1 MRGVFV
7 SNAYLRG
14 EKFSEPGRMLS
25 AAAEELDVTL
35 DLVTNADL
43 RIPIGDRVAT
53 ERALG
58 DADFVLFWDKDVRLA
73 ANLEVCGFP
82 VFNSA
87 QCISV
92 CDDKCLTHLVLANE
106 GVPSIDTV
114 SCPMSFSEYDDLSFL
129 RSAADTLGFP
139 MVVKDCFGS
148 FGQQVHLARDMD
160 SLEGM
165 FAGPY
170 RPRILQRYIECSGS
184 DIRLEVVGDDVVEA
198 VRRHGPEGDF
208 RSNCTIGGGMERYE
222 PTPEEMELA
231 LRAAEAVGADF
242 CGVDVIVSEEGPVVC
257 EVNSNAHI
265 RNLYECTGRDVSYDI
280 LLHIIDAVG

>member
-14 EKFSEPGRMLS
+14 GKFSEPGRMLS

-43 RIPIGDRVAT
+43 RIPIGDRAAA

-106 GVPSIDTV
+106 SMSVVFGTYATYVIMSIMMMVMIIMWAAPS
-114 SCPMSFSEYDDLSFL
+114 
-129 RSAADTLGFP
+129 SARPASP
-139 MVVKDCFGS
+139 
-148 FGQQVHLARDMD
+148 
-160 SLEGM
+160 
-165 FAGPY
+165 GPAIS
-170 RPRILQRYIECSGS
+170 PWPWASPWPSECSS
-184 DIRLEVVGDDVVEA
+184 AITPPIRPHDWTPLRLCGT
-198 VRRHGPEGDF
+198 
-208 RSNCTIGGGMERYE
+208 SE
-222 PTPEEMELA
+222 P
-231 LRAAEAVGADF
+231 
-242 CGVDVIVSEEGPVVC
+242 GV
-257 EVNSNAHI
+257 
-265 RNLYECTGRDVSYDI
+265 YI
-280 LLHIIDAVG
+280 LFF

>member
-25 AAAEELDVTL
+25 AAAEELNISMDC
-35 DLVTNADL
+35 VTNADL
-43 RIPIGDRVAT
+43 RIPIGDRDAAV
-53 ERALG
+53 RAVG
-58 DADFVLFWDKDVRLA
+58 DADFILFWDKDVRLA
-73 ANLEVCGFP
+73 ANLELCGFP

-87 QCISV
+87 RCIAM
-92 CDDKCLTHLVLANE
+92 CDDKCLTHIMLAQEN
-106 GVPSIDTV
+106 VPSIETV
-114 SCPMSFSEYDDLSFL
+114 PCPMSFSGYDDLSFL
-129 RSAADTLGFP
+129 QSAADTLGFP

-165 FAGPY
+165 LAGPY

-184 DIRLEVVGDDVVEA
+184 DIRLEVVGGDVVEA

-208 RSNCTIGGGMERYE
+208 RSNCTIGGRMERYA
-222 PTPEEMELA
+222 PTSTERELA
-231 LRAAEAVGADF
+231 IRAAEAVEADF
-242 CGVDVIVSEEGPVVC
+242 CGVDVIVSEDGPVVC

-280 LLHIIDAVG
+280 LLHIIGTVG

>member
-43 RIPIGDRVAT
+43 RIPIGDRVAA

-129 RSAADTLGFP
+129 ESAADTLGFP

-198 VRRHGPEGDF
+198 VRRHG
-208 RSNCTIGGGMERYE
+208 
-222 PTPEEMELA
+222 
-231 LRAAEAVGADF
+231 AADAVGADF
-242 CGVDVIVSEEGPVVC
+242 CGVDVIVSEDGPVVC